1 MSKWAVR
8 ADERL
13 RTLSTCNQELL
24 VIKDKVGK
32 LQVSLEWASLWYV
45 IIFPSSA
52 LTLLSGIWWWQ
63 FDWSFAHLV
72 SSTCHHHLHYLSI
85 P

>member
-32 LQVSLEWASLWYV
+32 LQVSLE
-45 IIFPSSA
+45 
-52 LTLLSGIWWWQ
+52 
-63 FDWSFAHLV
+63 
-72 SSTCHHHLHYLSI
+72 
-85 P
+85 